1 MPANLRLLHSALPSV
16 FAADTEQKGKLWMA
30 APVLPEQFYR
40 MTSSVYVGRPEVALM
55 HAVLEDALNCF
66 WHGLQSSRH
75 RKRRLGHEAEEW
87 FFSDEMEWPFS
98 FLNICAV
105 LNLDPQYL
113 RKGLRCWYQQ
123 RPVHPR
129 KAKRRAVAPR
139 RPLQIAA

>member
-1 MPANLRLLHSALPSV
+1 MGANLHLVQSSLPPV
-16 FAADTEQKGKLWMA
+16 FAADIEEKSRLWTA

-40 MTSSVYVGRPEVALM
+40 VRSTVYVGRPEVALM

-66 WHGLQSSRH
+66 WHGLQSSRY
-75 RKRRLGHEAEEW
+75 RKRRLGQEAEAW
-87 FFSDEMEWPFS
+87 FFSDEMDWPFS

-105 LNLDPQYL
+105 LNLEPQYL
-113 RKGLRCWYQQ
+113 RKGLRCGYQQ
-123 RPVHPR
+123 RPGQPH